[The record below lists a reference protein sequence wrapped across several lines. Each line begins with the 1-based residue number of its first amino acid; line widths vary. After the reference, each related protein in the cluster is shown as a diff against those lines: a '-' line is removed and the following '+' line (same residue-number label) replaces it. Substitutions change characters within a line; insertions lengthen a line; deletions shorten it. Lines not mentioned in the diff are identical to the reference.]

1 METTISTMSIFP
13 SSKDEVAAFSNK
25 MISELE
31 SGNANPLDV
40 LRFQKCFEKVF
51 ENVKPTLMDMARTE
65 AEKYGAK
72 KFEYKGLK
80 MELAEVGTKYDFSG
94 CNDTEWNELDQQAK
108 DIAEKKK
115 HRETLLKSLTEA
127 IDVID
132 KYGEAKSIMPPVKS
146 STSSI
151 KVTV

>member
-51 ENVKPTLMDMARTE
+51 ENVKPTLMEMARTE

-94 CNDTEWNELDQQAK
+94 CNDAELN
-108 DIAEKKK
+108 
-115 HRETLLKSLTEA
+115 TLVSAVESINVKIKERQTFLKALTQPTTVVN
-127 IDVID
+127 DD
-132 KYGEAKSIMPPVKS
+132 GEVVTLNPPVKS

>member
-13 SSKDEVAAFSNK
+13 SSKDEVAAFSSK
-25 MISELE
+25 MINELE

-40 LRFQKCFEKVF
+40 LRLQKCFEKVF
-51 ENVKPTLMDMARTE
+51 ENVKPTLMALAREE
-65 AEKYGAK
+65 AEKHGK

-94 CNDTEWNELDQQAK
+94 CNDAELN
-108 DIAEKKK
+108 
-115 HRETLLKSLTEA
+115 TLVSAVESINVKIKERQTFLKALTQPTTVVN
-127 IDVID
+127 DD
-132 KYGEAKSIMPPVKS
+132 GEVVTLNPPVKS

-151 KVTV
+151 KVTI